1 MACED
6 KCVKVFVPG
15 FVFAG
20 LIKEAAESE
29 RISDGFLLGEHRT
42 KICNQISDAHHIGVE
57 LEKELILHTTIQNN
71 KSFSYYDNLGDVF
84 EKQLKAIFKTQ
95 AEMVIGIYFIRK
107 NTRSSLSLR
116 EKSIIKNM
124 LHTDFFCHKFL
135 LVLLFTPHYESNKA
149 THIFSYK
156 SFICTENGV
165 VSVSTDIINLGNL
178 GNLEMQ
184 NYALK
189 SRLLGSESNPRSQY
203 LKLLQEEFRDRFF
216 SKTGSVALADNAY
229 SLMYR
234 TLFSMKELQEQI
246 QSSETSILELEEL
259 LNKSIQ

>member
-42 KICNQISDAHHIGVE
+42 KICNQISDARHDGVE
-57 LEKELILHTTIQNN
+57 LEKEIILHTAIQNS
-71 KSFSYYDNLGDVF
+71 KSFSFYDNLGDVF
-84 EKQLKAIFKTQ
+84 EKQLKVIFKTQ
-95 AEMVIGIYFIRK
+95 AEVVVGIYFIRK

-149 THIFSYK
+149 THVFAYK
-156 SFICTENGV
+156 SFICTENGIV
-165 VSVSTDIINLGNL
+165 PVSTDIINLGNL
-178 GNLEMQ
+178 EMR

-203 LKLLQEEFRDRFF
+203 LKLLQEEFRSLHWSFGEVKKITSTILIIQCIIKFNFQETGF
-216 SKTGSVALADNAY
+216 SPRLD
-229 SLMYR
+229 
-234 TLFSMKELQEQI
+234 
-246 QSSETSILELEEL
+246 L
-259 LNKSIQ
+259 LL